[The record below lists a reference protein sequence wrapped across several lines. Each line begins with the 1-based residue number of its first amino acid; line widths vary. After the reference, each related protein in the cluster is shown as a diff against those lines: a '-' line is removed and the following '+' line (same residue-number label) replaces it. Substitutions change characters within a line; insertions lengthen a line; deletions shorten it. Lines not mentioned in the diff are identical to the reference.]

1 MPTSATEPPYT
12 KGEAGLSGHPANHF
26 FVGQATG
33 AVALNGGPA
42 LTTTY
47 QQLPFLDNRTGGA
60 FLSAVVSLS
69 NDDPANYI
77 EYSFD
82 GKIFDGRLY
91 AGETFTMPIK
101 AARSIW
107 LRGQAG
113 GELYRVT
120 AY

>member
-1 MPTSATEPPYT
+1 MAEPPYT

-26 FVGQATG
+26 FVGWDTG
-33 AVALNGGPA
+33 GVAINGGIV
-42 LTTTY
+42 LTTDY
-47 QQLPFLDNRTGGA
+47 QEIDFLDNRTGGG

-69 NDDPANYI
+69 NDDPGNYI

-82 GKIFDGRLY
+82 GTTFDGRLY
-91 AGETFTMPIK
+91 ASETFTMPVK
-101 AARSIW
+101 HARKIW

-113 GELYRVT
+113 GEAYRVT